1 MREMYEETGVRE
13 SQVIPIQNLEPLV
26 ESFFGS
32 NHVHYCHK
40 YYIVWVPAELNV
52 EFNSENDHMRRE
64 IGDLKWFGLSEALKH
79 LREENIEKRE
89 VLLKAASMFRN
100 LCPFPVQRTGRV

>member
-1 MREMYEETGVRE
+1 
-13 SQVIPIQNLEPLV
+13 
-26 ESFFGS
+26 
-32 NHVHYCHK
+32 
-40 YYIVWVPAELNV
+40 VPAELKV

-64 IGDLKWFGLSEALKH
+64 IGDLKWFGLSDALKH

-100 LCPFPVQRTGRV
+100 LCPFPVQRTGGRGA